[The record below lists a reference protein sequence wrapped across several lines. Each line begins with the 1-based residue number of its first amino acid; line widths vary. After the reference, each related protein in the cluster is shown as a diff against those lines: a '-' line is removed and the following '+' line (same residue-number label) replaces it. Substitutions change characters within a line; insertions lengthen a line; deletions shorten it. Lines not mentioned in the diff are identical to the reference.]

1 MFRSALS
8 KTASARAAIMSSPS
22 TFVRNK
28 HTLPALPYEYNA
40 LEPAISEQ
48 IMKLH
53 HQKHHQT
60 YVTNLNAAEEKL
72 AAAVNANDVKANI
85 ALQAAIKFNGGG
97 HLNHSL
103 FWENLAPTS
112 QGGGKL
118 SGGALSDAI
127 EKEFGG
133 LEKLKGDFNAALAS
147 IQGSGWGWL
156 VKDASTGRLKIV
168 TTANQ
173 DPITG
178 DKVILGVDAWEHAYY
193 LQYEN
198 AKVKYFDAIW
208 QVINWDAATKRYA
221 DTSKSKL

>member
-1 MFRSALS
+1 MTP
-8 KTASARAAIMSSPS
+8 TA
-22 TFVRNK
+22 
-28 HTLPALPYEYNA
+28 YEYNA

-72 AAAVNANDVKANI
+72 SAAVSASDVKAAI

-103 FWENLAPTS
+103 FWENLAPAS

-118 SGGALSDAI
+118 GSGPLKEAI
-127 EKEFGG
+127 DGEFGSLDG
-133 LEKLKGDFNAALAS
+133 FKKAFNTALAG

-168 TTANQ
+168 TTPNQ

-178 DKVILGVDAWEHAYY
+178 DKVLIGVDAWEHAYY

-208 QVINWDAATKRYA
+208 DVINWETASKRYA
-221 DTSKSKL
+221 

>member
-1 MFRSALS
+1 
-8 KTASARAAIMSSPS
+8 
-22 TFVRNK
+22 
-28 HTLPALPYEYNA
+28 
-40 LEPAISEQ
+40 
-48 IMKLH
+48 MKLH

-72 AAAVNANDVKANI
+72 NAAVSSSDVKANI

-97 HLNHSL
+97 HLNHTL

-118 SGGALSDAI
+118 SSGPLSEAI
-127 EKEFGG
+127 DSEFGSFD
-133 LEKLKGDFNAALAS
+133 KFKAAFNASLAS

-156 VKDASTGRLKIV
+156 VKDAGNGRLKIV
-168 TTANQ
+168 TTPNQ

-178 DKVILGVDAWEHAYY
+178 DKVIIGVDAWEHAYY

-208 QVINWDAATKRYA
+208 DVINWDTAAKRFA
-221 DTSKSKL
+221 